1 MRTSRLSGLRP
12 LAIFIIAALSNP
24 FYAYAGSAN
33 ENGDKGT
40 KTEPITK
47 GDPDCDHTNGL
58 PSNRLFSSDVIIP
71 NLSACRNPISR

>member
-1 MRTSRLSGLRP
+1 MRTSRLSGLRS
-12 LAIFIIAALSNP
+12 LAICFIAALSNP

-40 KTEPITK
+40 KTEPVTK
-47 GDPDCDHTNGL
+47 GDPDCDHTNDL

-71 NLSACRNPISR
+71 TLGAGRNTISR